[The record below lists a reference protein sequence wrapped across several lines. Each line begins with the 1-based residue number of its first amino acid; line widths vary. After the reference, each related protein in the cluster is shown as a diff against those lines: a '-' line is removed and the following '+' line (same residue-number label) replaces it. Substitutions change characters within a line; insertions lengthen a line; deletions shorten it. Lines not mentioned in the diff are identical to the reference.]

1 MKAAIIGT
9 TAWGTALGIML
20 SRKGI
25 EVALWARTKDEADR
39 LNTDRE
45 NTARLPGITFPEN
58 LSPTSSVEEA
68 LKGASLVILAVPSQE
83 IRRNVRLVRG
93 HIDADAPIVSAA
105 KGLEKDTS
113 KRMSQ
118 VLAEELD
125 PSLLDKICAISGPN
139 FSKEIAQGLPASTVV
154 AAQNGTVA
162 GRVKEIMNSP
172 AFQVETSNDMVGVE
186 LAGALKNIVALGA
199 GMMDALGYGDN
210 AKAAFATRG
219 LAEITRI
226 SVAAGANP
234 ATLTG
239 LAGVGDLVATCSSTL
254 SRNRTFGRELAKG
267 RPAEEIRTTMT
278 SVVEG
283 IDTTSAALKLAR
295 ELGVEVP
302 ITEQLYKVLFEGR
315 DLAAAMERLIRGQG
329 V

>member
-20 SRKGI
+20 ARKGI
-25 EVALWARTKDEADR
+25 QVALWARTKEEADR
-39 LNTDRE
+39 LNTDRD
-45 NTARLPGITFPEN
+45 NTARLPGIAFPDN
-58 LSPTSSVEEA
+58 LSPTSSVEES
-68 LKGASLVILAVPSQE
+68 LKGASLIILAVPSQE
-83 IRRNVRLVRG
+83 MRKNARLLRG
-93 HIDADAPIVSAA
+93 HIDADVPVVSAA

-118 VLAEELD
+118 VIAEELN
-125 PSLLDKICAISGPN
+125 PSIHDKICAISGPN

-154 AAQNGTVA
+154 AAQNGTVTA
-162 GRVKEIMNSP
+162 RVREIMNSP
-172 AFQVETSNDMVGVE
+172 TFQVETSNDMVGVE
-186 LAGALKNIVALGA
+186 LAGALKNVVALGA

-219 LAEITRI
+219 LAEITRL

-239 LAGVGDLVATCSSTL
+239 LAGVGDLVATCSSLL

-283 IDTTSAALKLAR
+283 IATTAATLKLAR
-295 ELGVEVP
+295 EFGVEVP
-302 ITEQLYKVLFEGR
+302 ITEQLYKVLFEGH
-315 DLAAAMERLIRGQG
+315 DLTTAMEQLVRGQG

>member
-1 MKAAIIGT
+1 MKVAIIGT

-20 SRKGI
+20 ARRGI
-25 EVALWARTKDEADR
+25 GVALWARTGEEADR
-39 LNTDRE
+39 LNAEKE
-45 NTARLPGITFPEN
+45 NTARLPGIPFPDN
-58 LSPTSSVEEA
+58 LSSTSSVAEA
-68 LKGASLVILAVPSQE
+68 LKGASLIILAVPSQE
-83 IRRNVRLVRG
+83 MRKNVRLLVG
-93 HIDADAPIVSAA
+93 HIDGDVPIVSAA

-118 VLAEELD
+118 VIAEELD
-125 PSLLDKICAISGPN
+125 PSLHDKICAISGPN
-139 FSKEIAQGLPASTVV
+139 FSKEIAQGLPAATVV
-154 AAQNGTVA
+154 AANNGTVTA
-162 GRVKEIMNSP
+162 WVQQIMDSP
-172 AFQVETSNDMVGVE
+172 TFHVETSDDMVGVE

-219 LAEITRI
+219 LAEITRL

-239 LAGVGDLVATCSSTL
+239 LAGVGDLVATCSSPL

-283 IDTTSAALKLAR
+283 IATTAAALNLAT
-295 ELGVEVP
+295 ELGVKVP
-302 ITEQLYKVLFEGR
+302 ITEQLYKVLFEGY
-315 DLAAAMERLIRGQG
+315 DLTAAMEWLVRGQR